1 MRIYWHSCAADTRS
15 GNGRPLQIDGEAA
28 PALRALVST
37 FNIVES
43 SHV

>member
-1 MRIYWHSCAADTRS
+1 VNTIASK
-15 GNGRPLQIDGEAA
+15 DGTESYSKDWGEGPA

-43 SHV
+43 SHL